1 MTIRWRYL
9 DGWLVANHE
18 EGSGLRIWEADS
30 SLGPALAL
38 LLNEAPE
45 LSRLL
50 VQGFGQ
56 NCWRRSRS

>member
-1 MTIRWRYL
+1 MTIRLRYL
-9 DGWLVANHE
+9 DGWLVANRE

-30 SLGPALAL
+30 SLGPALVL
-38 LLNEAPE
+38 LLNKAPG

-56 NCWRRSRS
+56 NC

>member
-18 EGSGLRIWEADS
+18 EGSGLKIWEADS

-38 LLNEAPE
+38 LLNKAPE
-45 LSRLL
+45 LSCLL
-50 VQGFGQ
+50 VQEFGQ
-56 NCWRRSRS
+56 NC